1 MSHTGEVRRMDRGTL
16 VLSLGGKRYRI
27 RTVDV
32 KNVIS
37 EGQDAAQVW
46 EMVV

>member
-16 VLSLGGKRYRI
+16 ILSLDGKRYKL
-27 RTVDV
+27 RTVDI

-37 EGQDAAQVW
+37 ESQPAAQVW
-46 EMVV
+46 EMVI